1 MWRRSHGGRA
11 QAVGGCRGATGLWQ
25 GGRMHLVEILL
36 PTADNEGRRFPEER
50 FEALRR
56 ELTERFGGATVFSQ
70 APAEGFWKGGE
81 GTAKDLIVIFEVMCE
96 SVDEG
101 WWKDR
106 RQRLEAEFR
115 QEVVVVRAQEMRL
128 L

>member
-1 MWRRSHGGRA
+1 
-11 QAVGGCRGATGLWQ
+11 
-25 GGRMHLVEILL
+25 MHLVQILL

-81 GTAKDLIVIFEVMCE
+81 GTAKDDVVIFEVMCE
-96 SVDEG
+96 SLDPA
-101 WWKDR
+101 WWAAR
-106 RQRLEAEFR
+106 RERLEAEFR
-115 QEVVVVRAQEMRL
+115 QEVVVVRAQEIRL